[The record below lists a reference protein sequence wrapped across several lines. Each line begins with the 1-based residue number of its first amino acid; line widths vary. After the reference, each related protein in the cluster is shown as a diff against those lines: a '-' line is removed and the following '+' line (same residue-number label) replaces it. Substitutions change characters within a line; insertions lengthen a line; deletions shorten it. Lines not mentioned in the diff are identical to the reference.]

1 MGIVH
6 RAGIGSV
13 RPIEYRSEPAGT
25 WLLDVRELGEWEA
38 GHAPDAHHIPLGS
51 LEDHRFDLP
60 VNLRII
66 CICRS
71 GGRSADATA
80 TLGSWGFDAV
90 NLEGGMQVWAAEGMP
105 VVTDTGGAGTVV

>member
-25 WLLDVRELGEWEA
+25 WLLDVREPGEWEA
-38 GHAPDAHHIPLGS
+38 GHAPDAQHIPLGS
-51 LEDHRFDLP
+51 LEEHRFDLP
-60 VNLRII
+60 VNLRIV

-71 GGRSADATA
+71 GGRSGDATA
-80 TLGSWGFDAV
+80 TLSSWGFDAV
-90 NLEGGMQVWAAEGMP
+90 NLEGGMQAWAKEGMP
-105 VVTDTGGAGTVV
+105 VVTDSGEDGSVV